1 MWDNI
6 LIYSDKSIRNNV
18 FCSCSGLSVQQMRHV
33 FLILKITVPFKSYS
47 LKFQIENAIFESSPA
62 PLGPAKMATAQSQR
76 LNALNLTDVWGFAEK
91 LQISR
96 ACDMLYDIGSITGKL
111 FMQLQCA
118 RTCSNKSTDTRK
130 IQLSFFTGITFYD
143 SLIQ

>member
-6 LIYSDKSIRNNV
+6 LIYSDKSTRNNV
-18 FCSCSGLSVQQMRHV
+18 FCSSSGLSVQQMRHV
-33 FLILKITVPFKSYS
+33 FLILKITKSYS
-47 LKFQIENAIFESSPA
+47 LRFQVENAIFESSPA
-62 PLGPAKMATAQSQR
+62 PLRPAKMATAQSQR

-118 RTCSNKSTDTRK
+118 RTCSIKSTDTRK